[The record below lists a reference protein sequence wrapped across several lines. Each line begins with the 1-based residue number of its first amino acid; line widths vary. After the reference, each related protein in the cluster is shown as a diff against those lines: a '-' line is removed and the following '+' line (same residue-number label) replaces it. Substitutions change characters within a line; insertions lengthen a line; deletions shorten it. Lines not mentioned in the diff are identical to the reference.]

1 MSRKRAPKHEKHRTA
16 KTANQ
21 VYLNFLRY
29 AKPTARIE
37 VIRTAPHSVIK
48 SICNAA
54 VNAAYNPRVRLSP
67 AQRKVLGR
75 YRQQIG
81 VLTSRAYNLR
91 KKRHTLQTGGVLPFL
106 PVLIGS
112 ALATLG
118 AHIFAK

>member
-1 MSRKRAPKHEKHRTA
+1 MTRKKAD
-16 KTANQ
+16 KTANR
-21 VYLNFLRY
+21 VYLDFLRY
-29 AKPTARIE
+29 GRPTARPE

-54 VNAAYNPRVRLSP
+54 CNAAYNPRVRLSP
-67 AQRKVLGR
+67 AQRKFLGR
-75 YRQQIG
+75 YRKQIG

-106 PVLIGS
+106 PVLLGS